1 MAFPG
6 DTEPGLDSSEAYK
19 RSVMLVI
26 WYKAGSAPLR
36 VVNPLPSFPYL
47 SLAQFPHLVSALSLS
62 TQSFVDAYNPRAR
75 HWEQHTLSTV
85 RVVATEQRILYRL
98 RQSLLEGLEE
108 DECPGLAEELE
119 AQERF
124 QTTRART
131 ASEDNGYPSAH
142 GVKRQADAPADEDR
156 PSKFYVAESGA
167 YPAHPAPPTPVTH
180 NMHHP
185 YGMPTPAFTTP
196 KEMNDVEKAQQYVY
210 DTSLYSAVAN
220 SPQPPTPSSA
230 HHQGHGTPS
239 QHPQPSP
246 QMQSMP
252 QPPSTPLPRDGVDHP
267 GNPPTPAASPL
278 HVPIPYHPHPPLKRW
293 PNDYTVNEIATGF
306 SNMDT
311 LIQQTPTLTQRAAFE
326 RVFGCRYVKSTVCR
340 HRGVW
345 RRADA
350 SVRNAFIN
358 MGRAETAVWG
368 EFVRRVEGR
377 ASALPDRDAT
387 MPSMAN
393 PSGDGGVV
401 PVVSSGAMSVPVN
414 VQAEHPQ
421 DPMASLGQDLSGVMG
436 MKEGMVSNGVNG
448 HHRNGLP
455 QNNVYDAHHG
465 GPSISRALGGDS

>member
-1 MAFPG
+1 MAYPG

-26 WYKAGSAPLR
+26 WYKARTAPLR

-47 SLAQFPHLVSALSLS
+47 SLAQFPHLVAALSLS

-124 QTTRART
+124 Q
-131 ASEDNGYPSAH
+131 ASGNGHAHDSQHMGYPGAH
-142 GVKRQADAPADEDR
+142 GIKRQADAPPDEDR
-156 PSKFYVAESGA
+156 PSKYYVAESGA
-167 YPAHPAPPTPVTH
+167 YPAPPAPPTPVTAH
-180 NMHHP
+180 NLHDT
-185 YGMPTPAFTTP
+185 YGIPTPSFTTP
-196 KEMNDVEKAQQYVY
+196 GKDISDVEKVQQGAYVY
-210 DTSLYSAVAN
+210 DTSLYSAVAH
-220 SPQPPTPSSA
+220 SPQPPTPSSG

-239 QHPQPSP
+239 HTHPQSSP

-252 QPPSTPLPRDGVDHP
+252 QPPSTPLPRDGMDHP

-306 SNMDT
+306 SNMDA
-311 LIQQTPTLTQRAAFE
+311 LIGAQPTLTQKVAFE

-350 SVRNAFIN
+350 AVRNAFVA

-377 ASALPDRDAT
+377 ASALPDHGASLNNMT
-387 MPSMAN
+387 NLP
-393 PSGDGGVV
+393 PGDNGSIV
-401 PVVSSGAMSVPVN
+401 PVVSSSTTSVPVS
-414 VQAEHPQ
+414 VQVEHSQ
-421 DPMASLGQDLSGVMG
+421 DPMGSIAHELAGVVSGA
-436 MKEGMVSNGVNG
+436 
-448 HHRNGLP
+448 HHRGLP
-455 QNNVYDAHHG
+455 TNNVYETRHG
-465 GPSISRALGGDS
+465 GPSISNALGGDS